1 MQPTNKYS
9 TDIQPVKYQNTEKN
23 RQLLY
28 KKEGHQ
34 SAALII
40 ITSLLLYLLLFHY
53 KVEDF
58 AVAAIA

>member
-1 MQPTNKYS
+1 MG
-9 TDIQPVKYQNTEKN
+9 NTT
-23 RQLLY
+23 

-34 SAALII
+34 SVALVI